1 MRTCI
6 IDPLA
11 GAGTLGIRA
20 IKSKRA
26 LPWFPRTTP
35 VFDAQRPSMSS
46 GQRLL
51 GTEVLPAKE
60 LLGTAEDY
68 SQMQTQTDRLGE
80 AAAFA
85 AAVADF
91 HAAAVGTLR
100 QIVAKDIP
108 RVKSVGRHF
117 SPPGE
122 LIVSGCTGRSI
133 DLVQNNR

>member
-1 MRTCI
+1 MN
-6 IDPLA
+6 
-11 GAGTLGIRA
+11 
-20 IKSKRA
+20 
-26 LPWFPRTTP
+26 
-35 VFDAQRPSMSS
+35 S

-51 GTEVLPAKE
+51 GREVLPAKE

-85 AAVADF
+85 AAVLHV
-91 HAAAVGTLR
+91 HAAAIWTLR
-100 QIVAKDIP
+100 QIAAKEIP
-108 RVKSVGRHF
+108 RVKSGGRHY

-122 LIVSGCTGRSI
+122 LIVSGCTGRSL

>member
-11 GAGTLGIRA
+11 GAGTLGFRA

-35 VFDAQRPSMSS
+35 VFDA
-46 GQRLL
+46 QRLL

-68 SQMQTQTDRLGE
+68 SQMQTQTDRLGK

-91 HAAAVGTLR
+91 HAAAVRALR
-100 QIVAKDIP
+100 QIAAKEIP